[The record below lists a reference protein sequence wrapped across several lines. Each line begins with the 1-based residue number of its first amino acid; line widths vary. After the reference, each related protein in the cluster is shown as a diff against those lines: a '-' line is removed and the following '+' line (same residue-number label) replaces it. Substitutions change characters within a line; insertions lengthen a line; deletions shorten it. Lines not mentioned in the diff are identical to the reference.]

1 MSRERY
7 NQKPYYNTPT
17 VLFTDAE
24 EAWFWFCRCQ
34 QLRDA
39 GARLDDGP
47 GDTAR
52 PCEPDDI
59 YRAVKGLA
67 RKRRIGGEHLK
78 VLSVFGLKDA
88 PPDRRCREES
98 RAARLWDESIDRLT
112 TALRRKAIVA

>member
-1 MSRERY
+1 MPREKIAPKPLY
-7 NQKPYYNTPT
+7 NIPIVQ
-17 VLFTDAE
+17 FSDAE

-47 GDTAR
+47 GNTAR

-67 RKRRIGGEHLK
+67 KMRRIGREHLK
-78 VLSVFGLKDA
+78 VLNRFGLKES
-88 PPDRRCREES
+88 PPDHRCREET
-98 RAARLWDESIDRLT
+98 RAASLWDEAIDRLT
-112 TALRRKAIVA
+112 TALRRKSIVA

>member
-1 MSRERY
+1 MPRGRIAA
-7 NQKPYYNTPT
+7 KPHYETPT
-17 VLFTDAE
+17 LPFSTAE

-34 QLRDA
+34 QLRDS

-47 GDTAR
+47 GDTVR

-59 YRAVKGLA
+59 YRAVKGLE
-67 RKRRIGGEHLK
+67 RMHRIGIEHLK
-78 VLSVFGLKDA
+78 VLSLYGMRES

-112 TALRRKAIVA
+112 TALRRKAIVI

>member
-1 MSRERY
+1 MPRERI
-7 NQKPYYNTPT
+7 NPKPLYETPT
-17 VLFTDAE
+17 LQFADAE

-39 GARLDDGP
+39 GARLDNGP

-59 YRAVKGLA
+59 YRTVKGLA
-67 RKRRIGGEHLK
+67 KMRRIGGEHLR
-78 VLSVFGLKDA
+78 VLSRFGLRDA